1 MIEQTSTNL
10 KEDDLKGAIR
20 QLAAS
25 LGGLEDAVDRHID
38 DKDRMSSLDGE
49 MDDIVLDRSRLAQ
62 SLDRAE
68 ARSGRLEEANKE
80 VSRRLV
86 NAMETIRSIIETQA
100 D

>member
-1 MIEQTSTNL
+1 MEDLTTSL

-20 QLAAS
+20 QLATA
-25 LGGLEDAVDRHID
+25 LDGLENAVDHHID

-49 MDDIVLDRSRLAQ
+49 LSDIVLDRSRLAQ

-86 NAMETIRSIIETQA
+86 NAMETIRTIIEAQA
-100 D
+100 K

>member
-1 MIEQTSTNL
+1 MTEKTATNL
-10 KEDDLKGAIR
+10 REDDLKGAIR
-20 QLAAS
+20 QLASS
-25 LGGLEDAVDRHID
+25 LDGLESAVERHID

-86 NAMETIRSIIETQA
+86 NAMETIRSIIESQA

>member
-1 MIEQTSTNL
+1 MENLTTSL

-20 QLAAS
+20 LLATA
-25 LGGLEDAVDRHID
+25 LDGLENAVDHHID
-38 DKDRMSSLDGE
+38 DKDKMASLDGE
-49 MDDIVLDRSRLAQ
+49 LSDIVLDRSRLAQ

-86 NAMETIRSIIETQA
+86 NAMETIRTIIEAQA
-100 D
+100 K